1 MVSVTKTVTAA
12 LAGSALVLAAAGTS
26 RAQSAPASAPAA
38 PKAAAAAAPAAGVT
52 TPPDYVIGPG
62 DVLTITYRY
71 ETDMN
76 GDYLVRPDGKIT
88 LHLLNDIDAQ
98 GLTTDAL
105 RDRLTQAS
113 LKLYVDPTITVGVK
127 EINSRKVSILGG
139 VQKPGEYIILGPMTV
154 LELIAKSGSLKEFVD
169 GKKIR
174 ILRGGE
180 QFLFNYKE
188 MEEGKNLKQNIQ
200 LKPGDTVLVPE

>member
-1 MVSVTKTVTAA
+1 MVSVTKTLTAA
-12 LAGSALVLAAAGTS
+12 LAGSVLVLAATGTPL
-26 RAQSAPASAPAA
+26 AQSAPASAPAA
-38 PKAAAAAAPAAGVT
+38 PKAAAAPAAGVT
-52 TPPDYVIGPG
+52 PPSDYVIGPG

-71 ETDMN
+71 EKDMN

>member
-1 MVSVTKTVTAA
+1 MVSVTKKATAA
-12 LAGSALVLAAAGTS
+12 LTGAALVLAVTGPLL
-26 RAQSAPASAPAA
+26 AQSQPASAPAA
-38 PKAAAAAAPAAGVT
+38 RQAAAAAAPAAAVT

-62 DVLTITYRY
+62 DVLTISYRY
-71 ETDMN
+71 EKDMN

-88 LHLLNDIDAQ
+88 LNLLNDIDAK
-98 GLTTDAL
+98 GLTPEAL

-113 LKLYVDPTITVGVK
+113 LKLYVDPTITVVVK

-139 VQKPGEYIILGPMTV
+139 VQKPGQYNILGPMTV
-154 LELIAKSGSLKEFVD
+154 LDLIAQSGSLKDFVD

-174 ILRGGE
+174 ILRGDQ

-188 MEEGKNLKQNIQ
+188 VLEGKNIKQNIP
-200 LKPGDTVLVPE
+200 LKPGDNVLVPE